1 DLLSFPTRRSSDLE
15 ADDRH
20 PFHRGH
26 VLERDLAGAAG
37 LLDRFSP
44 LGPFDVDHP
53 AVEGHRA
60 VACRGGQRHPR
71 IIENVLVTRAW
82 WYLLDAERRTD
93 LVGEVLGGAR
103 GVLVDG
109 EPVRVGVVGQL
120 STGHLEERVR
130 PVAQPQTQAA
140 GLTPRLVG
148 DAGDRRQRDHALA
161 QSPSQR
167 VDLAIAAWNDA
178 HQLTV
183 ERPTAVAHDD
193 LGHSR
198 IVVIAAGNMTGHPK
212 LGCCRWAIFTPH
224 APALDRKSTRLNSSH
239 AKTSYA

>member
-1 DLLSFPTRRSSDLE
+1 
-15 ADDRH
+15 
-20 PFHRGH
+20 
-26 VLERDLAGAAG
+26 
-37 LLDRFSP
+37 
-44 LGPFDVDHP
+44 
-53 AVEGHRA
+53 
-60 VACRGGQRHPR
+60 
-71 IIENVLVTRAW
+71 
-82 WYLLDAERRTD
+82 
-93 LVGEVLGGAR
+93 
-103 GVLVDG
+103 
-109 EPVRVGVVGQL
+109 
-120 STGHLEERVR
+120 

-224 APALDRKSTRLNSSH
+224 APAFRSGYESGHCSQFRAGLAVRPARWVVRGDGERFGLAARPPTPPDGAARHTR
-239 AKTSYA
+239 